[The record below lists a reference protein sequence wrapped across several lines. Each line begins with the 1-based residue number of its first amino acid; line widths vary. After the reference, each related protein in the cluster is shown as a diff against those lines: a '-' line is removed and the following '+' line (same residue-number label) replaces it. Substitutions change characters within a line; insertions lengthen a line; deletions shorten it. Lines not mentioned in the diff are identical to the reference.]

1 MATQADSIAFRNAL
15 GSFATGVTIVTTR
28 DAAGQDCG
36 LTANSFN
43 SVSLDPP
50 MVLWSLAR
58 SSMSMDVFRDADHF
72 AVHILA
78 ADQEPLSNG
87 FAKRGADKFAG
98 LAPERGAGGVPLL
111 TGCAARFQC
120 RTAYQYEGGDHIIFV
135 GEVIAFDHDD
145 RAPLLFHGG
154 RYALAAR
161 RAAALTA
168 SDTADAEEPG
178 RFGEDFL
185 GYLIGRAHF
194 QLYGRMQ
201 ASLARHGLDAADH
214 FALSILGI
222 QDGRTAQE
230 IADMIGFSGA
240 RLTDDHAR
248 SLAERGI
255 VRREPPVGRLWLTDA
270 GRRTLIE
277 LAAAAKAAEEDA
289 LGAFDHNET
298 ALLKHLLKHVI
309 HSTDP
314 GLPDPWASGA
324 GEGEAE

>member
-1 MATQADSIAFRNAL
+1 MASNADSIAFRNAL

-50 MVLWSLAR
+50 MVLFSLAR
-58 SSMSMDVFRDADHF
+58 NSTSMDAFRDADHF

-98 LAPERGAGGVPLL
+98 LAPDRGAGDVPLL
-111 TGCAARFQC
+111 AGCAARFEC
-120 RTAYQYEGGDHIIFV
+120 RTAYQYEGGDHVIFV

-168 SDTADAEEPG
+168 SDADDADAPG
-178 RFGEDFL
+178 SFGEDFL
-185 GYLIGRAHF
+185 GYLLGRAHF

-201 ASLARHGLDAADH
+201 DSLARHGLDAADH
-214 FALSILGI
+214 FVVTILGI
-222 QDGRTAQE
+222 RDGRTMAE
-230 IADMIGFSGA
+230 IGEMIGFTGA
-240 RLTDDHAR
+240 RITPDQVA
-248 SLAERGI
+248 SLAARGL
-255 VRREPPVGRLWLTDA
+255 VRSDRATDRLWLTDG
-270 GRRTLIE
+270 GRRTMIE
-277 LAAAAKAAEEDA
+277 LAAAAKAAEEEA
-289 LGAFDHNET
+289 LGAFDDNET

-309 HSTDP
+309 RHTDP
-314 GLPDPWASGA
+314 GLPDPWASSGDVN
-324 GEGEAE
+324 

>member
-1 MATQADSIAFRNAL
+1 MATNADTIAFRNAL

-28 DAAGQDCG
+28 DATGQDCG

-58 SSMSMDVFRDADHF
+58 SSLSMDAFRNAEYF

-98 LAPERGAGGVPLL
+98 LAPDRGAGDVPLL
-111 TGCAARFQC
+111 AGCAARFEC
-120 RTAYQYEGGDHIIFV
+120 RTAYQYEGGDHVIFV

-168 SDTADAEEPG
+168 SDAGAADAPG
-178 RFGEDFL
+178 SFGEDFL
-185 GYLIGRAHF
+185 GYLLGRAHF

-201 ASLARHGLDAADH
+201 DSLARHRLDAADH
-214 FALSILGI
+214 FVVTILGI
-222 QDGRTAQE
+222 RDGRTMAE
-230 IADMIGFSGA
+230 IGEMIGFTGA
-240 RLTDDHAR
+240 RITAEQVAALAAR
-248 SLAERGI
+248 GL
-255 VRREPPVGRLWLTDA
+255 VRSDPATERLWLTDS
-270 GRRTLIE
+270 GRRTMIE
-277 LAAAAKAAEEDA
+277 LAAAAKAAEEEA
-289 LGAFDHNET
+289 LGAFDDTET

-309 HSTDP
+309 RHTDP
-314 GLPDPWASGA
+314 GLPDPWAAISDA
-324 GEGEAE
+324 N

>member
-1 MATQADSIAFRNAL
+1 MATNADMIAFRDAL

-58 SSMSMDVFRDADHF
+58 SSLSMDAFRDAEYF

-98 LAPERGAGGVPLL
+98 LAPDRGAGDAPLL
-111 TGCAARFQC
+111 AGCAARFQC
-120 RTAYQYEGGDHIIFV
+120 RTAYQYEGGDHVIFV

-161 RAAALTA
+161 KAAALTA
-168 SDTADAEEPG
+168 SEAAEAEAPG
-178 RFGEDFL
+178 SFGEDFL
-185 GYLIGRAHF
+185 GYLLGRAHF

-201 ASLARHGLDAADH
+201 DSLVRHGLDAADH
-214 FALSILGI
+214 FIVTILGI
-222 QDGRTAQE
+222 RDGRTAE
-230 IADMIGFSGA
+230 EVGEMIGFTGA
-240 RLTDDHAR
+240 RITPEQVA
-248 SLAERGI
+248 SLAARGL
-255 VRREPPVGRLWLTDA
+255 VRPDAASGRLWLTDA
-270 GRRTLIE
+270 GRRVMIE
-277 LAAAAKAAEEDA
+277 LAAAAKAAEEEA
-289 LGAFDHNET
+289 LGAFDDNET

-309 HSTDP
+309 RHTDP
-314 GLPDPWASGA
+314 GLPDPWASA
-324 GEGEAE
+324 GEI

>member
-1 MATQADSIAFRNAL
+1 MASNADSIAFRNAL

-50 MVLWSLAR
+50 MVLFSLAR
-58 SSMSMDVFRDADHF
+58 NSASMDAFRGADHF

-87 FAKRGADKFAG
+87 FAKRGTDKFAG

-161 RAAALTA
+161 KAAALTA
-168 SDTADAEEPG
+168 SDDGDAETPG
-178 RFGEDFL
+178 SFGEDFL
-185 GYLIGRAHF
+185 GYLLGRAHF
-194 QLYGRMQ
+194 QVYARMQ
-201 ASLARHGLDAADH
+201 DSLARHGLDDADH
-214 FALSILGI
+214 FIVTILGI
-222 QDGRTAQE
+222 RDGRTAEE
-230 IADMIGFSGA
+230 IGEMIGFTGA
-240 RLTDDHAR
+240 RITSQQIE
-248 SLAERGI
+248 SLAARGL
-255 VRREPPVGRLWLTDA
+255 VRSDPAGGRLWLTDA
-270 GRRTLIE
+270 GRRTMIE
-277 LAAAAKAAEEDA
+277 LAAEAKAAEEEA
-289 LGAFDHNET
+289 LGAFDDNET

-309 HSTDP
+309 RHTDP
-314 GLPDPWASGA
+314 GLPDPWAPS
-324 GEGEAE
+324 GEA